1 MDKSSLVSVD
11 LETGSEVVLALDKAK
26 IKFNVALWAHLPEYE
41 DWRFVVSGRK
51 FDSLRLTEAYGL
63 LNDALRSFGI
73 PVEKKPPILILPLFD
88 ASIRALRRRYGK
100 AEYVEGMRLGGQM
113 FGDRF
118 IEDGYVYRIS

>member
-1 MDKSSLVSVD
+1 MDKTALVSVD
-11 LETGSEVVLALDKAK
+11 LERGSEMLRALDQAK
-26 IKFNVALWAHLPEYE
+26 IKVNVALWAHLAEYE

-63 LNDALRSFGI
+63 LNGALTSFGI
-73 PVEKKPPILILPLFD
+73 PIERTPPVLILPLFD
-88 ASIRALRRRYGK
+88 ASIRALRRSYSK
-100 AEYVEGMRLGGQM
+100 AEHVEGLRLGGQM